1 MAAAQ
6 MPTKCLELR
15 TKLQI
20 EYCRMLDWA
29 EVAGLVDYEYGADL
43 PEILRTDKLVL
54 IAILTQIQS
63 LMNEFADLNGR
74 YKQLRPDEAEN
85 ERIQNDDTNI
95 AVQFASISIKYEK
108 NAVKRKHPKGTNHI
122 LSMVKD
128 AKEVAMEPKRLWW
141 VAFDEDVFKTL
152 LRKLTEHNDYLH
164 ELMHGHHAR
173 QLEETTRNTYLE
185 LVQVRSSIDEL
196 RNLMTAV
203 LVLGDRSAERSSIN
217 AAQGRN
223 EQMLQSLA
231 KCKGLSLANDAADDE
246 KPPTYHEAT
255 TKTNIAYSAI
265 SYNEI
270 SADPETATGRVR
282 VAGTYTTNDKD
293 IPVWIEWKTY
303 RVELN
308 RDSLRR
314 YPLPENVTRVREL
327 VGLLQQSQM
336 SEFRIPRCAGFFD
349 DRDDKDDSN
358 HPDRFGIVF
367 EKPDPSPDAP
377 GPLSLLDAIIRLPC
391 PSLSVRVVLAHK
403 VANSLL
409 YLHAVKW
416 LHKSLRSDGIIF
428 FPEPHSQEPNLA
440 EPFLSGFEYARPD
453 RDGIGS
459 TGAPQDPLAELY
471 VHPSYQGADAVGTY
485 RKTFDIYSLGIVLLE
500 IMYWQRIQN
509 IMALPDSARPRPREL
524 KAIRARL
531 LQDGAPYLGSLK
543 ASVGDKIHTAVK
555 SCIEGLTA
563 FELLEG
569 DNEMDGVVGATLQR
583 NFTRRVVNNLRDVVL

>member
-1 MAAAQ
+1 

-63 LMNEFADLNGR
+63 LMSEFADLNGR
-74 YKQLRPDEAEN
+74 YKQLRPDEATN
-85 ERIQNDDTNI
+85 ERTQNDDTNI

-128 AKEVAMEPKRLWW
+128 TKEVVMEPKRLWW

-164 ELMHGHHAR
+164 ELMHGHYAR

-185 LVQVRSSIDEL
+185 MVQVRSSIDEL

-203 LVLGDRSAERSSIN
+203 LVLGNRSAERSSIN

-246 KPPTYHEAT
+246 KPPTYHEAI

-265 SYNEI
+265 SYNET

-282 VAGTYTTNDKD
+282 VPGTYTSNDND

-308 RDSLRR
+308 RENLKR

-336 SEFRIPRCAGFFD
+336 SEFRIPRCVGFFD
-349 DRDDKDDSN
+349 DRDDTEDSN

-367 EKPDPSPDAP
+367 EKPDPSPGAS
-377 GPLSLLDAIIRLPC
+377 GPLSLLDAITRLPC

-428 FPEPHSQEPNLA
+428 FPDPHSQEPNLA
-440 EPFLSGFEYARPD
+440 DPFLSGFEYARPD

-471 VHPSYQGADAVGTY
+471 VHPSYQGAEAVGTY

-500 IMYWQRIQN
+500 VIYWQRIQQ
-509 IMALPDSARPRPREL
+509 IMELPDPARPRPRDL
-524 KAIRARL
+524 KAIRASL
-531 LQDGAPYLGSLK
+531 LQDGAPYLGRLK
-543 ASVGDKIHTAVK
+543 ASVGDKIHTAIK

-563 FELLEG
+563 FELQEG
-569 DNEMDGVVGATLQR
+569 DDEMDGVVGATLQR
-583 NFTRRVVNNLRDVVL
+583 NFTYKVVHNLRDIVL